1 MFEQTMK
8 TKTEDSKNMGRK
20 DEKTEGQIK
29 DKTLTLKNRGNL
41 EWDRKESEILSWEN
55 KFENDSMSGIQMSVR
70 RLDRVVFSAEY
81 NWIKHKETSYLEFS
95 NWNHKMYYIYYIYF
109 QHIFMERSKS
119 T

>member
-41 EWDRKESEILSWEN
+41 E
-55 KFENDSMSGIQMSVR
+55 
-70 RLDRVVFSAEY
+70 
-81 NWIKHKETSYLEFS
+81 
-95 NWNHKMYYIYYIYF
+95 
-109 QHIFMERSKS
+109 
-119 T
+119 